1 MTSRTK
7 SSIGRTLVYLGALIT
22 FGSLFFMLMFIFIKG
37 VPHISLDLFAWDYTT
52 ENVSLMPALI
62 TTLFTIF
69 GSLLIAGPIGIFT
82 AIYLVEYA
90 DRSKPIVKLIA
101 MATDTIAAVPSIVY
115 GLFCFLFFV
124 TFLEFSFSL
133 IAGILTMTIMV
144 LPLIIRSTE
153 EALLS
158 VGTPLRQAS
167 FALGAGKLRTIFSV
181 VLPVAMPGILSG
193 VILAIGRIMG
203 ESAALIYTLGSSTNV
218 PASLFSSGRTLAVHM
233 YVLSNEGFHVNE
245 AYSTA
250 VVLVFVVLILNALS
264 TMISRRFT
272 KGGK

>member
-22 FGSLFFMLMFIFIKG
+22 FGSLFFMLLFIFIKG

-101 MATDTIAAVPSIVY
+101 MATDTLAAVPSIVY
-115 GLFCFLFFV
+115 GLFGFLFFV

-203 ESAALIYTLGSSTNV
+203 ESAALIYTLGSSTNL
-218 PASLFSSGRTLAVHM
+218 PASIFSSGRTLAVHM

-245 AYSTA
+245 AYATA